1 MGLARDKPKLMLDEV
16 EGGDRSDLD
25 LARTFG
31 EVARALLAQDSV
43 QETLDRIVQLA
54 VETVAGC
61 DFASVSLIQR
71 RKITTAASFG
81 DVPVLVDAIQYE
93 VDDGPCLEAIKD
105 HEVIQVDD
113 LSKEHRWPRF
123 SQRTV
128 EEAKIMSM
136 LAFRLFAEE
145 ETMGA
150 LNLFSYERHAFKDDA
165 TDVGLV
171 FAAHAAVAIA
181 GARQHEQLEQALMSR
196 DVIGQAKGIIM
207 ERNGVTDDEAFQRLK
222 RASQRVNVKLVDV
235 AATVAR
241 TGEVPEDL

>member
-1 MGLARDKPKLMLDEV
+1 MLDEV
-16 EGGDRSDLD
+16 EGGGRSDLE
-25 LARTFG
+25 LARIFG
-31 EVARALLAQDSV
+31 GVARALLAEDSV

-54 VETVAGC
+54 VKTVAGC

-128 EEAKIMSM
+128 GETKIMSM

-150 LNLFSYERHAFKDDA
+150 LNLFSYERHAFEDEA

-181 GARQHEQLEQALMSR
+181 GARQHEQLEQALVSR

-207 ERNGVTDDEAFQRLK
+207 ERNGVTDDEAFERLK
-222 RASQRVNVKLVDV
+222 RASQRVNLKLADV